1 MNNKLKALNLLGLA
15 VRARKLESGSP
26 TVLDAIRKQR
36 AQLVIIAEDASP
48 NTKKQ
53 FLDKCD
59 FYEIPSY
66 VLFSKDEISQAIGKE
81 RTVCAF
87 TDNGFAQS
95 FKNCYKRT
103 ER

>member
-1 MNNKLKALNLLGLA
+1 MNNKQKALNLLGLA
-15 VRARKLESGSP
+15 IRARQLESGSP

-36 AQLVIIAEDASP
+36 AKLVIIAEDASP

-59 FYEIPSY
+59 FYKIPPY
-66 VLFSKDEISQAIGKE
+66 VMFSKDEISKAIGKE

-95 FKNCYKRT
+95 FKKLL
-103 ER
+103 

>member
-1 MNNKLKALNLLGLA
+1 MNNKEKALNLLGLA
-15 VRARKLESGSP
+15 LRARSLESGSP
-26 TVLDAIRKQR
+26 TVMGAIRSKN
-36 AQLVIIAEDASP
+36 AKLVIIAEDASS

-53 FLDKCD
+53 FLNKCD

-66 VLFSKDEISQAIGKE
+66 VIFSKDEISQALGKE

-95 FKNCYKRT
+95 FKKLL
-103 ER
+103 

>member
-1 MNNKLKALNLLGLA
+1 MNNKRKALSLLGLA
-15 VRARKLESGSP
+15 LRARQLESGTP
-26 TVLDAIRKQR
+26 TVLASVRNNSAK
-36 AQLVIIAEDASP
+36 LVIIAEDASP

-59 FYEIPSY
+59 YYKVPSY
-66 VLFSKDEISQAIGKE
+66 ILFTKEELSQALGKE

-95 FKNCYKRT
+95 FKKLL
-103 ER
+103 

>member
-1 MNNKLKALNLLGLA
+1 MNNKTKALNLLGLA
-15 VRARKLESGSP
+15 LRARMLESGSQ
-26 TVLDAIRKQR
+26 TVLTNIRNQNAK
-36 AQLVIIAEDASP
+36 LVIVADDASP

-59 FYEIPSY
+59 YYEIPSY
-66 VLFSKDEISQAIGKE
+66 IMFSKDELSKALGKE

-95 FKNCYKRT
+95 FKKLL
-103 ER
+103 

>member
-1 MNNKLKALNLLGLA
+1 MNNKTKALNLLGLA
-15 VRARKLESGSP
+15 LRARKLESGSP
-26 TVLDAIRKQR
+26 TVLTNIRNKN
-36 AQLVIIAEDASP
+36 AKLVVIAEDASP

-59 FYEIPSY
+59 YYEIPSY
-66 VLFSKDEISQAIGKE
+66 IVFSKAEISKAIGKE

-95 FKNCYKRT
+95 FKKLL
-103 ER
+103 

>member
-1 MNNKLKALNLLGLA
+1 MNNKKKALNLLGLA
-15 VRARKLESGSP
+15 LRARQLESGAP
-26 TVLDAIRKQR
+26 TVLASIRNNR
-36 AQLVIIAEDASP
+36 AKLVIIAEDASE

-59 FYEIPSY
+59 YYKIPSY
-66 VLFSKDEISQAIGKE
+66 ILFSKEEISQALGKE

-95 FKNCYKRT
+95 FKKLL
-103 ER
+103 

>member
-1 MNNKLKALNLLGLA
+1 MNNKQKALNLLGLA
-15 VRARKLESGSP
+15 LRARKLESGSP

-36 AQLVIIAEDASP
+36 ARLVIVAKDASP

-66 VLFSKDEISQAIGKE
+66 VLFSKDEITQAIAKE

-95 FKNCYKRT
+95 FKKLL
-103 ER
+103 

>member
-1 MNNKLKALNLLGLA
+1 MNNKLKQLNLLGLA
-15 VRARKLESGSP
+15 LRAGKLESGSP
-26 TVLDAIRKQR
+26 TVMASIRNNSAK
-36 AQLVIIAEDASP
+36 LVIIAEDASS

-59 FYEIPSY
+59 FYKIPSIIM
-66 VLFSKDEISQAIGKE
+66 FSSEDISHAIGKE

-95 FKNCYKRT
+95 FKKLL
-103 ER
+103 

>member
-1 MNNKLKALNLLGLA
+1 MNNKIKALNLLGLA
-15 VRARKLESGSP
+15 QRARKLESGSP
-26 TVLDAIRKQR
+26 TVLTSIRSKQAR
-36 AQLVIIAEDASP
+36 LVIIADDASL

-59 FYEIPSY
+59 YYKVPSY
-66 VLFSKDEISQAIGKE
+66 ILFTKEELSQALGKE

-95 FKNCYKRT
+95 FKKLL
-103 ER
+103 